1 MTFTAEQWMRHEKVV
16 QALRAYKRRK
26 REWQERME
34 KELTAREE
42 RVRQRRA
49 EVDALFDD

>member
-1 MTFTAEQWMRHEKVV
+1 MTFTPEQWERHEKVV

-34 KELTAREE
+34 MELSAREE
-42 RVRQRRA
+42 LARKRRA